1 MLQPG
6 MPAQAAEL
14 AALCKVEKYGIPPFE
29 RTHFCQ
35 PITVESL
42 GPMNIVAHSFLLT
55 WDKRFL
61 RFLVTIVRAATCF
74 NTALQS

>member
-1 MLQPG
+1 MLQPE

-14 AALCKVEKYGIPPFE
+14 AALCKVEKYGIPPLE

-35 PITVESL
+35 PINVESL

-55 WDKRFL
+55 
-61 RFLVTIVRAATCF
+61 
-74 NTALQS
+74 